1 MVNYLYCSKCKL
13 VRKGVE
19 SGRHELVCTECGNR
33 MRIKNMAP
41 RICAECDSRL
51 YAPDELLD
59 ALVFPCKA
67 EHRAEAL
74 RQAGERAEAGKAEQQ
89 ANEKAEAERRAAEA
103 ASALR
108 EAQEAAARRTVQAAE
123 EARQVVE
130 VIRQAEALL
139 QAEEKAANPDLKCPT
154 CQATLRYVG
163 GRYESCPLCGF
174 EPDEKWVR
182 AQQYLAGQEEKQKHE
197 YVPVVIRH
205 EFGNTEFVFV
215 HPIGGHMP
223 AGSGIVVEQNQMAV
237 YRAAG
242 QYIYLAQPKLYP
254 VSLDTRTE
262 EERLLAIA
270 KGEQGEIMLKMDTKV
285 IFFDQRWKRV
295 SMKPAIRLPGSGWT
309 VVPEVSF
316 LMQVTD
322 PGRLLEVAI
331 DMADDHALATY
342 LGDTVSR
349 TVEDVL
355 YGEINAAFGDAEA
368 AASMSA
374 DDLAMN
380 LYRRMD
386 EEAVQEISRQINQKL
401 LRCGAAVSQLALDTR
416 RAACIKG

>member
-1 MVNYLYCSKCKL
+1 MVNYMYCSKCKL

-19 SGRHELVCTECGNR
+19 SGKHELICTECGNR
-33 MRIKNMAP
+33 IRIKNMAP
-41 RICAECDSRL
+41 RICADCDSRL

-67 EHRAEAL
+67 DHRAEAL
-74 RQAGERAEAGKAEQQ
+74 RQAGERAEAEKAEQQ

-108 EAQEAAARRTVQAAE
+108 EAQETEARRAAQAAE

-130 VIRQAEALL
+130 VIR

-174 EPDEKWVR
+174 EPDDKWVR
-182 AQQYLAGQEEKQKHE
+182 AEQYLAGQDKKQKHE

-215 HPIGGHMP
+215 HPIGSHMP
-223 AGSGIVVEQNQMAV
+223 AGSGIVVEENQMAV

-242 QYIYLAQPKLYP
+242 QYIYLTQPKLYP

-262 EERLLAIA
+262 AERLLAIA
-270 KGEQGEIMLKMDTKV
+270 NGEQGEIMLKLDTKI
-285 IFFDQRWKRV
+285 IFVDQRFKRV
-295 SMKPAIRLPGSGWT
+295 SMKPAIRLAGSGWT
-309 VVPEVSF
+309 VAPEVSF
-316 LMQVTD
+316 LMRVTD
-322 PGRLLEVAI
+322 PSRLLQVAI
-331 DMADDHALATY
+331 DMSDDNALATY
-342 LGDTVSR
+342 LGDMVSR
-349 TVEDVL
+349 AVEDVL